1 MKKWCL
7 IVAILLFV
15 VLCLSSCGYNS
26 VMYDYLSDADHY
38 KTYTATVVDIKRESQ
53 SAVLYVIFS
62 SKTEIAP
69 FYGVS
74 EDELDKD
81 CSEYIVRLEI
91 VSENDRILCENG
103 FYDII
108 KVGDRL
114 QLQASDWIYQDGEFF
129 YISSIVHDDIV
140 YLSEAD
146 GLENIVEMM
155 KKNKSLL

>member
-26 VMYDYLSDADHY
+26 VMCDYLSDADHY

-74 EDELDKD
+74 ENELKNAVVAKT
-81 CSEYIVRLEI
+81 IKILE
-91 VSENDRILCENG
+91 
-103 FYDII
+103 
-108 KVGDRL
+108 
-114 QLQASDWIYQDGEFF
+114 
-129 YISSIVHDDIV
+129 
-140 YLSEAD
+140 
-146 GLENIVEMM
+146 
-155 KKNKSLL
+155 KNKDSLSVDFPISIDKNGKYKYTTSSDAERLRF

>member
-26 VMYDYLSDADHY
+26 VMCDYLSDADHY

-74 EDELDKD
+74 ENELDKD

-108 KVGDRL
+108 KAGDRL
-114 QLQASDWIYQDGEFF
+114 QLQASD
-129 YISSIVHDDIV
+129 
-140 YLSEAD
+140 
-146 GLENIVEMM
+146 
-155 KKNKSLL
+155 